1 MHPGAWQCGVPAVKR
16 GLREIGLLTGVLIV
30 LAAPM
35 PAARAQTVVTTE
47 MMINQLSGQDTP
59 PDIDVAA
66 LRQQALDRIKSK
78 ADAVPLKRPPVAA
91 ALLKL
96 PQFVVEVQFDPDS
109 PIIRP
114 ESYSVLGRIADA
126 LSHPSL
132 LPFRFL
138 IVGHTESTGKRD
150 YNLAL
155 SQRRAD
161 AIRDVL
167 AATFKVSSKRLQAIG
182 LGEEQLQDAVHP
194 TAPVNQQIQV
204 LTVGNAP

>member
-1 MHPGAWQCGVPAVKR
+1 MKR
-16 GLREIGLLTGVLIV
+16 SRRDIGRLTGALIV
-30 LAAPM
+30 LVAAM
-35 PAARAQTVVTTE
+35 SPAHAQTVVTTE
-47 MMINQLSGQDTP
+47 TMINQLEGQDTP

-96 PQFVVEVQFDPDS
+96 PQFIVEVQFDPDS

-114 ESYSVLGRIADA
+114 ESYSVVGRIADA
-126 LSHPSL
+126 VTHPTL
-132 LPFRFL
+132 LPYRFL
-138 IVGHTESTGKRD
+138 IVGHTESTGKREN
-150 YNLAL
+150 NLTL

-167 AATFKVSSKRLQAIG
+167 VTTFKVSAKRLQAIG

-194 TAPVNQQIQV
+194 AAPINGQIQV
-204 LTVGNAP
+204 VTVGNAP